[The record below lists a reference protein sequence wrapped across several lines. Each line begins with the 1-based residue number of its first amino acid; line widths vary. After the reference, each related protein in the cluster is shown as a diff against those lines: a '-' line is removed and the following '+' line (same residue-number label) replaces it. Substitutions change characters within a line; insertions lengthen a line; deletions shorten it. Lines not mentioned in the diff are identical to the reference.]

1 MKKFSYSHTVL
12 ACHGSGISQAII
24 NNYTPL
30 LLITL
35 QLTYNLP
42 LERIT
47 LLITLNF
54 LTQLVTDFLAARYCD
69 QIGHR
74 TSIVAS
80 HILCSLGLV
89 GLGIFPEIMHPFTGL
104 LLAVVLYAIGGGI
117 IEVLNTPIA
126 NACPSDN
133 KAAAMSLLHSSY
145 CWGTVLTVVITT
157 VLFQLLGTDNWR
169 LIGCLW
175 ALFPLANGI
184 LFLFVP
190 IAPIVPEGE
199 RGMTFRD
206 LFKQKVFWVLFLMM
220 ICAGASEMSMIQWA
234 SAFAETGLHV
244 SKTIGDLA
252 GPCFFSILMGLARVL
267 SAKVST
273 RIPVERSMVRSA
285 VLCVGSYILAVLPLH
300 PLLNLLGCGICGF
313 SVGIFWPGTFTI
325 ATTRCPLG
333 GTAMFGLLALAGD
346 LGCSVGP
353 TVVGF
358 VSGMFSD
365 NLKTGLAVALLF
377 PAMIV
382 FSIRLLKHPAT

>member
-1 MKKFSYSHTVL
+1 MKTFSYSHTVL

-74 TSIVAS
+74 TSIVVS
-80 HILCSLGLV
+80 HILCSIGLV
-89 GLGIFPEIMHPFTGL
+89 GLGIFPEIMQPFTGL

-220 ICAGASEMSMIQWA
+220 ICVGMKILI
-234 SAFAETGLHV
+234 GILHFRIIILLTMDV
-244 SKTIGDLA
+244 RIFVYWMHRS
-252 GPCFFSILMGLARVL
+252 CFNQL
-267 SAKVST
+267 
-273 RIPVERSMVRSA
+273 
-285 VLCVGSYILAVLPLH
+285 
-300 PLLNLLGCGICGF
+300 
-313 SVGIFWPGTFTI
+313 
-325 ATTRCPLG
+325 
-333 GTAMFGLLALAGD
+333 
-346 LGCSVGP
+346 
-353 TVVGF
+353 
-358 VSGMFSD
+358 SGMKKGKMHMF
-365 NLKTGLAVALLF
+365 LV
-377 PAMIV
+377 
-382 FSIRLLKHPAT
+382 

>member
-80 HILCSLGLV
+80 HILCSIGLV
-89 GLGIFPEIMHPFTGL
+89 GLGIFPEIMQPFTGL

-157 VLFQLLGTDNWR
+157 VLFQLFGTDNWR

-220 ICAGASEMSMIQWA
+220 ICAGASEMSMVQWA

-382 FSIRLLKHPAT
+382 FGIRLLKHTAT

>member
-1 MKKFSYSHTVL
+1 M
-12 ACHGSGISQAII
+12 
-24 NNYTPL
+24 
-30 LLITL
+30 LITL

-80 HILCSLGLV
+80 HILCSIGLV
-89 GLGIFPEIMHPFTGL
+89 GLGIFPEIMQPFTGL

-157 VLFQLLGTDNWR
+157 VLFQLFGTDNWR

-220 ICAGASEMSMIQWA
+220 ICAGASEMSMVQWA

>member
-80 HILCSLGLV
+80 HILCSIGLV
-89 GLGIFPEIMHPFTGL
+89 GLGIFPEIMQPFTGL

-157 VLFQLLGTDNWR
+157 VLFQLFGTDNWR

-220 ICAGASEMSMIQWA
+220 ICAGASEMSMVQWA

>member
-1 MKKFSYSHTVL
+1 MKKLSYSHTVL

-74 TSIVAS
+74 TSIVVS
-80 HILCSLGLV
+80 HILCSIGLV
-89 GLGIFPEIMHPFTGL
+89 GLGIFPEIMQPFTGL

-157 VLFQLLGTDNWR
+157 VLFQLFGTDNWR

-220 ICAGASEMSMIQWA
+220 ICAGASEMSMVQWA

-285 VLCVGSYILAVLPLH
+285 VLCAGSYILAVLPLH